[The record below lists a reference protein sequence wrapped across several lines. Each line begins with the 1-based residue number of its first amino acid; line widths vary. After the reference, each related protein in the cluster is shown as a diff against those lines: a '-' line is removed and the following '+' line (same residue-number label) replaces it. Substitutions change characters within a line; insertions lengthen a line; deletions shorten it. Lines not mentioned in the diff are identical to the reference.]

1 MTTDEGT
8 RVLGIDPGTRL
19 CGWGV
24 VARNGS
30 TVVHVDNGVVVLDAK
45 APLAARLAVLMT
57 RLDGIISTYRP
68 ALAAVETVFHNRNA
82 RSALTL
88 GHARGVAL
96 AVAAHRGL
104 GIHEYTPQQIKKA
117 VTGSGRAGKEQV
129 QQMIT
134 MQLGL
139 ADPPQADA
147 ADAVAAALCHAHHL
161 ALGMPT
167 MQLPPKPKGGRRKA
181 QAALEAL
188 VARQQAGARSPVVPK
203 GPARPGP
210 TKGGRR

>member
-1 MTTDEGT
+1 MTASADADAV
-8 RVLGIDPGTRL
+8 RVLGVDPGTRL

-24 VARNGS
+24 VARSGS
-30 TVVHVDNGVVVLDAK
+30 RVTHVDNGVVVLDEK

-57 RLDGIISTYRP
+57 RLDGLIETYRP
-68 ALAAVETVFHNRNA
+68 RLAAVETVFHNRNA

-104 GIHEYTPQQIKKA
+104 EIHEYTPQQIKKA
-117 VTGSGRAGKEQV
+117 VTGGGRASKEQV

-134 MQLGL
+134 MQLELG
-139 ADPPQADA
+139 DPPQADA

-161 ALGMPT
+161 ALGMPSV
-167 MQLPPKPKGGRRKA
+167 QLPPKPKGGRRRA
-181 QAALEAL
+181 RAGLEAL
-188 VARQQAGARSPVVPK
+188 VAQQRARSS
-203 GPARPGP
+203 
-210 TKGGRR
+210 KGGRR